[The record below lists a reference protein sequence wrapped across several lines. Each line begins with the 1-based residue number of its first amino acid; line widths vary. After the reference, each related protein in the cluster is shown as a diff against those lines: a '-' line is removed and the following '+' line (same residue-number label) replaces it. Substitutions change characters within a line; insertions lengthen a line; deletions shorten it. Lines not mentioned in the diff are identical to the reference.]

1 MRNKLVLVLGMA
13 LVLLSFF
20 AFHGGTTGFAVK
32 ERVQVTSRFVEV
44 PFFTA
49 QDDNDI
55 TTLSTPIPLVRRG
68 DKFIFFIDAGSK
80 GFYTQARV
88 KDGHGNFV
96 QQFYICGIYPENDKI
111 CSYPTKRY
119 VISVSR
125 TAYDPRKNPYTV
137 ELVDGSRRIIQLQ
150 FAVR

>member
-1 MRNKLVLVLGMA
+1 MGMA

-32 ERVQVTSRFVEV
+32 ERVHITSRFIET

-49 QDDNDI
+49 QEDNDF
-55 TTLSTPIPLVRRG
+55 TTLSTPSSVISRG
-68 DKFIFFIDAGSK
+68 DKFIFFIDAGK
-80 GFYTQARV
+80 YGFYTQAQV

-96 QQFYICGIYPENDKI
+96 QHFYICGIYPENDKI
-111 CSYPTKRY
+111 CSQAKKRY
-119 VISVSR
+119 SFSVSR

-137 ELVDGSRRIIQLQ
+137 VLLDGSGKIIQLP
-150 FAVR
+150 FTVR